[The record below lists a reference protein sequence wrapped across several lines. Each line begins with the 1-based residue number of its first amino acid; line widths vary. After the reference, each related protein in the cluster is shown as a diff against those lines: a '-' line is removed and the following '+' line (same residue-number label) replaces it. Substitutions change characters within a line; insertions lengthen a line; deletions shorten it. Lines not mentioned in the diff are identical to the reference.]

1 VIAGILKESYPGER
15 RVALVPSVLPALAK
29 AGIKVVVEAGAGEA
43 AGFPDREYADKG
55 AQVVASRE
63 DVMREADLVASVR
76 SLGGTKGT
84 PPAEL
89 ALVRSG
95 QAVIS
100 FLDPLGSPAVAQ
112 ALAAKGATVFAM
124 ELVPRTTRAQSMDAL
139 SSMATVVGYKA
150 VLLAASSMPRMMPM
164 LMTAAGTVQP
174 ARAFVIGA
182 GVAGLQA
189 IATSRRLGAVVE
201 AYDVRPAVK
210 EQVQS
215 LGAKFVELPL
225 ETGQAQDQGGYA
237 KALGEEFYK
246 KQRELMAQV
255 LEHSDLVISTAAIP
269 GKKAPILVTRE
280 MVERMKPGS
289 VIVDVAAEQGG
300 NCEVTRPGETVV
312 HQGVTVMG
320 PLNMASGTPYHSSQL
335 YATNVQNLLKILV
348 DKEGKL
354 VTTDD
359 IAKECLVAQGGEVVN
374 PRVREALGL
383 PALQPA

>member
-15 RVALVPSVLPALAK
+15 RVALVPSVLPVLAK
-29 AGIKVVVEAGAGEA
+29 AGVQVVVQAGAGEA
-43 AGFPDREYADKG
+43 AGFLDREYADKG
-55 AQVVASRE
+55 AQVVASGE
-63 DVMREADLVASVR
+63 DVMRQAELVASVR
-76 SLGGTKGT
+76 SLGGEKGA
-84 PPAEL
+84 PPPEL

-95 QAVIS
+95 QALVG

-112 ALAAKGATVFAM
+112 ALAARGATVFAM

-269 GKKAPILVTRE
+269 GKKAPVLVTRE
-280 MVERMKPGS
+280 MVERMKPGA

-312 HQGVTVMG
+312 HHGVTVMG
-320 PLNMASGTPYHSSQL
+320 PLNMAASTPYHASQL

-348 DKEGKL
+348 NKEGAL

-359 IAKECLVAQGGEVVN
+359 IAKECLVARGGEVVN

>member
-1 VIAGILKESYPGER
+1 
-15 RVALVPSVLPALAK
+15 
-29 AGIKVVVEAGAGEA
+29 
-43 AGFPDREYADKG
+43 
-55 AQVVASRE
+55 
-63 DVMREADLVASVR
+63 
-76 SLGGTKGT
+76 
-84 PPAEL
+84 
-89 ALVRSG
+89 
-95 QAVIS
+95 
-100 FLDPLGSPAVAQ
+100 
-112 ALAAKGATVFAM
+112 
-124 ELVPRTTRAQSMDAL
+124 
-139 SSMATVVGYKA
+139 
-150 VLLAASSMPRMMPM
+150 
-164 LMTAAGTVQP
+164 
-174 ARAFVIGA
+174 
-182 GVAGLQA
+182 
-189 IATSRRLGAVVE
+189 
-201 AYDVRPAVK
+201 
-210 EQVQS
+210 VQS

-269 GKKAPILVTRE
+269 GKKAPVLITAE

-289 VIVDVAAEQGG
+289 VIVDLAAEQGG

-312 HQGVTVMG
+312 HHGVTVMG
-320 PLNMASGTPYHSSQL
+320 PLNMATTAPYHASQL

-348 DKEGKL
+348 DKEGAL